1 MYEKNL
7 LRVGPNT
14 LLVENSKLYPPEE
27 FAERIENLELTKD
40 STLRTVRGP
49 VPLIA
54 TDFYSSYSNMQ
65 GLGYFVD
72 FRGKMHLLIHDG
84 AAIKSFRGDKNS
96 WDEIFGA
103 SGELKHV
110 VPNDSS
116 VKAPTRFIAV
126 PGGIII
132 IPHAGRALFYD
143 GTIADT
149 LGYTNGPSSPIG
161 FGPHSDIATSGIA
174 AGNDEGYLIDAD
186 FMSKAGGASDPSTT
200 YWGFGQLGTVIRD
213 PDTQYASLLRGSWQ
227 AAYRWIDYWGNL
239 SPLSQRSEAV
249 LTSSKRVSVAHSSS
263 GNTAA
268 ESLQFNLLWINIQ
281 QGEGTTVGGIF
292 CRTKDQYNSGSSLL
306 YEYPSSSLSNAA
318 YNIPG
323 SLAEKIPDS
332 VPDTELVLEPLDVI
346 PVPLFRVAEV
356 AFGQLWVAGMES
368 NPSVVHRS
376 VPGKWGTFLR
386 NEFEAVAPSG
396 NRIIA
401 LKKCNQGLLVF
412 TDSTTSLIS
421 QNNDTGGFY
430 VVQLSASIGA
440 VGQESI
446 CEFGSTAIVW
456 LSRRGFAAWDG
467 QAVTIISTNIEA
479 RTDRINWGRAVQ
491 SCAVYNPVRGEYL
504 CSVPYEASSENNR
517 VFVFDGVGFR
527 ELADFKMQHAVQI
540 NGMIVYS
547 GKDTDASSTE
557 RSGVWVF
564 GGESAEYSS
573 QSRTI
578 ILETPWMAVMGGG
591 RFSLKE
597 VLLTLRETTSFPD
610 NNASGIINC
619 EIYRDFNKRDI
630 VATITFQTR
639 SKERIPPAFD
649 TASIG
654 AAQEAYFMQR
664 RAFQQ
669 RKGAGAA
676 SAEVLKFRFTCANQ
690 VDIKSM
696 GMTFHARDE
705 LGRRPRG

>member
-7 LRVGPNT
+7 LKLGPTT

-27 FAERIENLELTKD
+27 FADRIENLELTKD
-40 STLRTVRGP
+40 STLRTIRGP
-49 VPLIA
+49 TPLLEVSA
-54 TDFYSSYSNMQ
+54 HSYGNMQ
-65 GLGYFVD
+65 GIGYFVD

-103 SGELKHV
+103 SGELEHI

-116 VKAPTRFIAV
+116 TKSPTRFVTV

-132 IPHAGRALFYD
+132 IPHSGRALFYD
-143 GTIADT
+143 GTIPDT
-149 LGYTNGPSSPIG
+149 LGYVNGPSAPVG
-161 FGPHSDIATSGIA
+161 FGPHSNISTSDMDS
-174 AGNDEGYLIDAD
+174 GNDEGYLMDSANMSDSGGDTTD
-186 FMSKAGGASDPSTT
+186 FF
-200 YWGFGQLGTVIRD
+200 GFGQLGTVIRD
-213 PDTQYASLLRGSWQ
+213 PDTEYASLLRGSWQ

-249 LTSSKRVSVAHSSS
+249 LTGSKRQAVAHSSS
-263 GNTAA
+263 TNKPA
-268 ESLQFNLLWINIQ
+268 ETLQFNLLWTNIQ

-292 CRTKDQYNSGSSLL
+292 CRTKDQFNSGSSAL

-323 SLAEKIPDS
+323 SIAEKIPDS

-356 AFGQLWVAGMES
+356 AFGQLWVAGMET
-368 NPSVVHRS
+368 NPSIVRRS
-376 VPGKWGTFLR
+376 IPGKWGTFLR
-386 NEFEAVAPSG
+386 NEFEAVAPAG
-396 NRIIA
+396 NKIVA

-412 TDSTTSLIS
+412 TDTTTALIS

-440 VGQESI
+440 VGQESV
-446 CEFGSTAIVW
+446 CEFGSTAIIW

-479 RTDRINWGRAVQ
+479 RTDRINWGRAIQ
-491 SCAVYNPVRGEYL
+491 ACAVYNPVRGEYL
-504 CSVPYEASSENNR
+504 CSVPYESSTENNR
-517 VFVFDGVGFR
+517 VFVFDGTGFR
-527 ELADFKMQHAVQI
+527 EYTDLKIQHAVHI

-573 QSRTI
+573 QSRSVVM
-578 ILETPWMAVMGGG
+578 ETPWMAVMGGG
-591 RFSLKE
+591 RFSIKE
-597 VLLTLRETTSFPD
+597 VLLTMRETTSFAD
-610 NNASGIINC
+610 DHTFGVISC
-619 EIYRDFNKRDI
+619 EVYRDFSKRSP

-649 TASIG
+649 SANIG
-654 AAQEAYFMQR
+654 ADQDAFFMRR

-669 RKGAGAA
+669 RKSV
-676 SAEVLKFRFTCANQ
+676 SAPSTEVIKLRFTCSNK
-690 VDIKSM
+690 VDIKSV
-696 GMTFHARDE
+696 GMTFHPRNE